1 MTASRERKQ
10 LVMSPAAWLTW
21 GGVAVFLVFV
31 LALIVAVFV
40 SSFGTVWL
48 GTWLPSG
55 FTTKWWEQTWS
66 EFGLGNTLL
75 VTMEVALLVVLFSV
89 VLGVPAAYVLAR
101 RTFPGKKAVSL
112 LLLLPL
118 LVPPITYG
126 IPLATLLYQWGFGGN
141 MTGVVLANLVPS
153 LPFVVLTMTPFVEQ
167 VDRRVEDAARTLG
180 AGTPRI
186 MFSVLGP
193 LLLPGILAGA
203 VMVLVRTVGM
213 FELTFLTSGA
223 DSETLVVALYAA
235 KSGAGIRADQ
245 TVDAIAVVYMLST
258 VLLLLVAL
266 RFVNPTQLVTRV
278 KEAPRA

>member
-1 MTASRERKQ
+1 MTAVRERKQ
-10 LVMSPAAWLTW
+10 LALSPTAWLTW
-21 GGVAVFLVFV
+21 GGVAIFLVFV

-48 GTWLPSG
+48 GTWLPDG
-55 FTTKWWEQTWS
+55 FTGKWWEQTWS

-75 VTMEVALLVVLFSV
+75 VTMEVALLVVLLSV

-153 LPFVVLTMTPFVEQ
+153 LPFVVLTMTPFIEQ

-180 AGTPRI
+180 AGTARI

-213 FELTFLTSGA
+213 FELTFLTAGA

-278 KEAPRA
+278 KDAPRA

>member
-1 MTASRERKQ
+1 MTAIRARRS
-10 LVMSPAAWLTW
+10 LALSPTAWITW
-21 GGVAVFLVFV
+21 AGVTVFLVFV
-31 LALIVAVFV
+31 TALIVAVVV

-48 GTWLPSG
+48 GTWLPAG
-55 FTTKWWEQTWS
+55 FTGKWWEQTWS
-66 EFGLGNTLL
+66 EFGLGSTLL
-75 VTMEVALLVVLFSV
+75 VTMEVALLVVVISV
-89 VLGVPAAYVLAR
+89 ALGVPAAYVLAR
-101 RTFPGKKAVSL
+101 RNFPGKRVVSL

-126 IPLATLLYQWGFGGN
+126 IPLATLLYQWGLGGN
-141 MTGVVLANLVPS
+141 MTGVVLANVVPS

-167 VDRRVEDAARTLG
+167 IDRRVEDAARTLG

-186 MFSVLGP
+186 LVSVLGP

-223 DSETLVVALYAA
+223 DSQTLVVALYAA

-266 RFVNPTQLVTRV
+266 RFVNPTQLITRV
-278 KEAPRA
+278 KDD

>member
-1 MTASRERKQ
+1 MSRRRIV
-10 LVMSPAAWLTW
+10 LSPSAWFTW
-21 GGVAVFLVFV
+21 AGVAVFLVFV
-31 LALIVAVFV
+31 AALIVAVVV

-48 GTWLPSG
+48 GTWLPDG
-55 FTTKWWEQTWS
+55 FTGKWWDQTWS
-66 EFGLGNTLL
+66 EFGLGGTLL
-75 VTMEVALLVVLFSV
+75 VTMEVALLVVLISV
-89 VLGVPAAYVLAR
+89 LLGVPTAYVLAR
-101 RTFPGKKAVSL
+101 RDFPGKRLVSL

-126 IPLATLLYQWGFGGN
+126 IPLATLLYQWGLGGN
-141 MTGVVLANLVPS
+141 IVGVVLANVVPS

-167 VDRRVEDAARTLG
+167 VDRRGEDAARTLG
-180 AGTPRI
+180 ASTPRI
-186 MFSVLGP
+186 MVRVLGT
-193 LLLPGILAGA
+193 LLLPGVPAGA

-223 DSETLVVALYAA
+223 DSQTLVVALYAA

-258 VLLLLVAL
+258 VLLLLAAL

-278 KEAPRA
+278 KEAARD

>member
-1 MTASRERKQ
+1 MK
-10 LVMSPAAWLTW
+10 LSPSAWLTW
-21 GGVAVFLVFV
+21 FGVAVFLVFV
-31 LALIVAVFV
+31 AALIVAVFV

-48 GTWLPSG
+48 GTWLPDG
-55 FTTKWWEQTWS
+55 FTFRWWGQTWT
-66 EFGLGNTLL
+66 EFGLGGTLL

-89 VLGVPAAYVLAR
+89 LLGAPAAYVLAR
-101 RTFPGKKAVSL
+101 LDFPGKKLVSL

-126 IPLATLLYQWGFGGN
+126 IPLATLLYEWGLGGN

-186 MFSVLGP
+186 MVSVLGP

-213 FELTFLTSGA
+213 FELTFLTAGA

-235 KSGAGIRADQ
+235 KNGAGIRADQ

-258 VLLLLVAL
+258 VLLLLIAL
-266 RFVNPTQLVTRV
+266 KFVNPTQLVTRV
-278 KEAPRA
+278 KEAPRG

>member
-1 MTASRERKQ
+1 MRRSMV
-10 LVMSPAAWLTW
+10 LSPGAWLIW
-21 GGVAVFLVFV
+21 AGVAVFLTFV
-31 LALIVAVFV
+31 LALIVAVVV

-48 GTWLPSG
+48 STWLPTG
-55 FTTKWWEQTWS
+55 YTGRWWQQTWS

-75 VTMEVALLVVLFSV
+75 VTMQVALLVVLLSV
-89 VLGVPAAYVLAR
+89 LLGVPAAYVLAR
-101 RTFPGKKAVSL
+101 ISFPGKKLVSL

-126 IPLATLLYQWGFGGN
+126 IPLATLLYRWGFGGN
-141 MTGVVLANLVPS
+141 MTGVVLANLVPA
-153 LPFVVLTMTPFVEQ
+153 LPFVVLTMTPFIEQ
-167 VDRRVEDAARTLG
+167 IDRRVEDAARTLG
-180 AGTPRI
+180 AGTGRI
-186 MFSVLGP
+186 LFSVLGP

-213 FELTFLTSGA
+213 FELTFLTAGA
-223 DSETLVVALYAA
+223 SSETLVVALYTA

-258 VLLLLVAL
+258 VLLLLIAL

-278 KEAPRA
+278 KEAP

>member
-1 MTASRERKQ
+1 MSRRRIV
-10 LVMSPAAWLTW
+10 LSPSAWFTW
-21 GGVAVFLVFV
+21 AGVAVFLVFV
-31 LALIVAVFV
+31 AALVVAVVV

-48 GTWLPSG
+48 GTWLPNG
-55 FTTKWWEQTWS
+55 FTGKWWDQTWS
-66 EFGLGNTLL
+66 EFGLGGTLL
-75 VTMEVALLVVLFSV
+75 VTMEVALLVVLISV
-89 VLGVPAAYVLAR
+89 LLGVPTAYVLAR
-101 RTFPGKKAVSL
+101 RDFPGKRLVSL

-126 IPLATLLYQWGFGGN
+126 IPLATLLYQWGLGGN
-141 MTGVVLANLVPS
+141 IVGVVLANVVPS

-186 MFSVLGP
+186 MVSVLGP

-223 DSETLVVALYAA
+223 DSQTLVVALYAA

-266 RFVNPTQLVTRV
+266 QFVNPTQLVTRI
-278 KEAPRA
+278 KEAARD

>member
-1 MTASRERKQ
+1 MKR
-10 LVMSPAAWLTW
+10 LVLSPTAWLTW
-21 GGVAVFLVFV
+21 FGVAVFLVFV

-48 GTWLPSG
+48 GTWLPDG
-55 FTTKWWEQTWS
+55 FTFRWWEQTWT
-66 EFGLGNTLL
+66 EFGLGSTLL

-89 VLGVPAAYVLAR
+89 LMGVPAAYVLAR
-101 RTFPGKKAVSL
+101 RDFPGKKLVSL

-126 IPLATLLYQWGFGGN
+126 IPLATLLYQWGLGGN

-180 AGTPRI
+180 AGTARI
-186 MFSVLGP
+186 MISVLGP

-213 FELTFLTSGA
+213 FELTFLTAGA

-258 VLLLLVAL
+258 VLLLLIAL

-278 KEAPRA
+278 KEAPRG